1 MRVCVTGGSG
11 FLGQH
16 LTKEL
21 VNRSY
26 DVVAPTSKDYDL
38 RETALI
44 KMVLNKFNPHVVIHL
59 AARVGGIGANM
70 QYPATFFYDNAVMG
84 LHLIEQSRI
93 YGVKKFVQIGT
104 VCSYPKFTS
113 VPFKEEDIWNGYPEE
128 TNAPY
133 GLAKKMLLVQLQA
146 YRKQYGFNG
155 IYIIPTNLYGPLDN
169 FDLAYSHVIPALIR
183 KCIEAT
189 EKNSDKIVLW
199 GTGKPTRDFLFVE
212 DAARGIVDAMELYND
227 AEPINLGTG
236 QEVSILDLVSMI
248 AKIAGFQGE
257 IVFDK
262 SKPDGQPRR
271 CIDTARAKEKI
282 NWKPKISLEEGLKRT
297 IDWYRKQVNVNPGK
311 NL

>member
-1 MRVCVTGGSG
+1 MRVCITGGSG

-21 VNRSY
+21 VNRAY
-26 DVVAPTSKDYDL
+26 DVAAPTSKDYDL
-38 RETALI
+38 RETARI
-44 KMVLNKFNPHVVIHL
+44 KMVLDKFNPDVVIHL

-70 QYPATFFYDNAVMG
+70 QYPAIFFYDNAVMG

-93 YGVKKFVQIGT
+93 YGIKKFVQIGT

-169 FDLAYSHVIPALIR
+169 FDLASSHVIPALIR
-183 KCIEAT
+183 KCIEAI
-189 EKNSDKIVLW
+189 EGNSDKIVLW

-212 DAARGIVDAMELYND
+212 DAARGIVDAMEFYND

-236 QEVSILDLVSMI
+236 EEVSILDLASLI
-248 AKIAGFQGE
+248 AKIVGFHGD
-257 IVFDK
+257 IVFDA

-271 CIDTARAKEKI
+271 CIDIARAREKI

-297 IDWYRKQVNVNPGK
+297 IDWYRKQVNVYQRK

>member
-1 MRVCVTGGSG
+1 MRVYVTGGSG

-16 LTKEL
+16 LIKEL
-21 VNRSY
+21 TKRAY
-26 DVVAPTSKDYDL
+26 DVVATTSKDYDL
-38 RETALI
+38 RETARI
-44 KMVLNKFNPHVVIHL
+44 KATLDKFNPDTIIHL

-93 YGVKKFVQIGT
+93 YGIKKFVQIGT
-104 VCSYPKFTS
+104 VCSYPKFAS

-133 GLAKKMLLVQLQA
+133 GLAKKMLLVQIQA
-146 YRKQYGFNG
+146 YRKQYGFKG
-155 IYIIPTNLYGPLDN
+155 IYVIPTNLYGPLDH

-183 KCIEAT
+183 KCVEAL
-189 EKNSDKIVLW
+189 EKNDDKIVLW
-199 GTGKPTRDFLFVE
+199 GTGKATRDFLFVE
-212 DAARGIVDAMELYND
+212 DAARGIADAMELYDD

-236 QEVSILDLVSMI
+236 HEVSILDLANLI
-248 AKIAGFQGE
+248 AKTVGFHGD

-271 CIDTARAKEKI
+271 CIDTTRARKKI
-282 NWKPKISLEEGLKRT
+282 HWEPKIPLEEGLKKT
-297 IDWYRKQVNVNPGK
+297 IDWYRKQTNVHPRK
-311 NL
+311 NI